1 MSYKAGAVEYMR
13 GLSPVLAPAPGHIMR
28 VTSYHSLISSMR
40 SVWRV
45 TKGPNRDWPLG
56 LCDYTTLDLE
66 HVEFSDVIHKQKVG
80 ESTRL
85 HYNHQQRWHYLD
97 SRFCSML
104 RTGAQSLMTD
114 RNFLSLSFCQSR
126 LIRTMY

>member
-1 MSYKAGAVEYMR
+1 
-13 GLSPVLAPAPGHIMR
+13 MR
-28 VTSYHSLISSMR
+28 VTSYHSLISSIR

-66 HVEFSDVIHKQKVG
+66 DVEFSDVIHKQKVG

-85 HYNHQQRWHYLD
+85 HYNHQQRWYYLD
-97 SRFCSML
+97 NQTTAEVAVFRNVDSRGL
-104 RTGAQSLMTD
+104 EVR
-114 RNFLSLSFCQSR
+114 
-126 LIRTMY
+126 